1 MPFFGAVGI
10 TTYNSVRIYGFS
22 WLQISSR
29 YKYQKTLYQYQ
40 TEKISN
46 ALDSKYYACSVFIDL
61 GKAFD
66 TVNHTILLKN

>member
-1 MPFFGAVGI
+1 MGFTI
-10 TTYNSVRIYGFS
+10 YNSGRIYGFS

-40 TEKISN
+40 TEKIRN

-61 GKAFD
+61 KKVFD